1 MSTSFDSSTL
11 YTDLFID
18 GVWQKASSGAT
29 FPVENPATNEVIAHV
44 ANGGPEDA
52 ALAIQ
57 AAGRA
62 QAAWGKSTP
71 RERADILR
79 RAFDLVIA
87 NTDRLAAIM
96 TAEMGKPLAEAK
108 GEVAYGADMLRWFS
122 EEAVRVGG
130 DHATAVDGKTRI
142 LI

>member
-11 YTDLFID
+11 FTDLFID

-44 ANGGPEDA
+44 ADGGPEDA
-52 ALAIQ
+52 ALAIR

-62 QAAWGKSTP
+62 QAALGKSTP

-79 RAFDLVIA
+79 RAFELVIA

-96 TAEMGKPLAEAK
+96 TAEMGKPLGEAK
-108 GEVAYGADMLRWFS
+108 GEVVYGAEMLRWFS
-122 EEAVRVGG
+122 EEAVRIGGG
-130 DHATAVDGKTRI
+130 DTTTPD
-142 LI
+142 